1 MKIGDLVALS
11 AKGKSQDQNWRP
23 NYYSS
28 FGIIVGTDT
37 ASGSLLFTVQWYPW
51 NKSETSAFD
60 KAHLKLGHWRYEL
73 KHYKKPKTRS

>member
-28 FGIIVGTDT
+28 FGIIVDTDT
-37 ASGSLLFTVQWYPW
+37 ASGSLLFTVQWFPRKDR
-51 NKSETSAFD
+51 NTAFD

-73 KHYKKPKTRS
+73 KHHKKPKTRS